1 MIGRLGKSVST
12 LVTTAAIASSL
23 VAFLTI
29 APAFAKTTNEAQKTL
44 NIYNW
49 SDYIAEDTIANFEKE
64 TGIKV
69 HYDVFDSN
77 EVLEAKLLSG
87 KTGYDIVAPSADFL
101 LHQIKAGV
109 YQPLDKKKLS
119 NWKHLDGELMTL
131 METYDPNNQFSF
143 PYLWGTTGI
152 GYNPDLVKEHLG
164 KDAPINSWSL
174 IFDEKNIS
182 KLSQCGVAFL
192 NAPTEVIP
200 AALSYL
206 GLDPNS
212 TNRDDYAKAEALLMK
227 VRPYVTYF
235 HSSRS
240 ISDLANGDICVAMGW
255 SGDVLQAADRAAE
268 AGNGVT
274 VEYVIPDEGAGLW
287 FDTVAI
293 PKDAKNPEEAHIFL
307 NYLLRPDV
315 IANIT
320 DYVAYANPNKSA
332 TTLVDDD
339 IRENPGIYP
348 TNEAKERLFVFEVLP
363 SKINRQINRM
373 FTKLT
378 SGQ

>member
-1 MIGRLGKSVST
+1 M
-12 LVTTAAIASSL
+12 ASSL
-23 VAFLTI
+23 AVV
-29 APAFAKTTNEAQKTL
+29 PVFAESGSHGQKTL

-69 HYDVFDSN
+69 NYDVFDSN

-101 LHQIKAGV
+101 PHQIKAGV
-109 YQPLDKKKLS
+109 YQPLDKKKLP
-119 NWKHLDGELMTL
+119 NWQHLDPELMTL
-131 METYDPNNQFSF
+131 VKTYDPDNQFSF

-152 GYNPDLVKEHLG
+152 GYNPALVKEQLG
-164 KDAPINSWSL
+164 EDAPVNSWSL
-174 IFDEKNIS
+174 VFDEKNIS

-212 TNRDDYAKAEALLMK
+212 TDRRDYAKAEALLMK

-255 SGDVLQAADRAAE
+255 SGDILQAAERAAE
-268 AGNGVT
+268 AKNGVT
-274 VEYVIPDEGAGLW
+274 VNYVIPDEGAGLW
-287 FDTVAI
+287 FDMVAI
-293 PKDAKNPEEAHIFL
+293 PKDAQNPEEAHRFL

-315 IANIT
+315 IAHIT
-320 DYVAYANPNKSA
+320 DYVAYANPNRSA
-332 TTLVDDD
+332 TPLVNSE

-348 TNEAKERLFVFEVLP
+348 SKEAKERLFVFKVLP
-363 SKINRQINRM
+363 SKINRQVNRL

>member
-1 MIGRLGKSVST
+1 MIRHLGKSVST
-12 LVTTAAIASSL
+12 LVIAAS
-23 VAFLTI
+23 LTI
-29 APAFAKTTNEAQKTL
+29 APAFATTADEGQRTL

-87 KTGYDIVAPSADFL
+87 KTGYDIVAPTADFL

-109 YQPLDKKKLS
+109 YQPLDKEKLP
-119 NWKHLDGELMTL
+119 NWKHLDAELMAL
-131 METYDPNNQFSF
+131 METYDPDNRYSF

-152 GYNPDLVKEHLG
+152 GYNPERVKAQLG
-164 KDAPINSWSL
+164 KDAPVNSWSL
-174 IFDEKNIS
+174 IFDEKHIS

-192 NAPTEVIP
+192 NAPTDVIP

-212 TNRDDYAKAEALLMK
+212 TNRADYAKAEALLMK

-255 SGDVLQAADRAAE
+255 SGDILQAADRAAE
-268 AGNGVT
+268 ADNGVT
-274 VEYVIPDEGAGLW
+274 VKYMIPDEGAGLW

-293 PKDAKNPEEAHIFL
+293 PKDARNPEEAHIFL

-332 TTLVDDD
+332 TALVDDD

-348 TNEAKERLFVFEVLP
+348 TTEAKKRLFVFKVLP
-363 SKINRQINRM
+363 PRINRLVNRL